1 MGGNAKIMSSM
12 RKWLVALLIVIIAA
26 PTAVAAASY
35 TSSSALGNIAAT
47 VLPPVQSVPTK
58 VYQPLQQFTD
68 QLPLTYARMNL
79 TTYSCNHTQFNSLYI
94 ELQTPNGTTLW
105 VCLNS
110 YSLLMYQYWTEPRG
124 TIAPYNV
131 PAHIIGTPLLQ
142 QYDNKPAPVVVSI
155 GYELFAQIYSV
166 LSSHS
171 VINCPMEQLKLVG
184 FCILGV
190 GDSAK
195 VWIDGTS
202 PTVVIS
208 TSRLYSWLG
217 YRVAGASLDA
227 APVTAF
233 DGSSVTLPA
242 GTTGNHMLSVTLQ
255 SWIPIFK
262 TTKTLQVSV

>member
-1 MGGNAKIMSSM
+1 MGGLARVMSGM
-12 RKWLVALLIVIIAA
+12 RKWLLVLLIVIIAA
-26 PTAVAAASY
+26 PTAVAAAFY
-35 TSSSALGNIAAT
+35 TSSSILGNIAAT
-47 VLPPVQSVPTK
+47 VLPPVQSVPAN
-58 VYQPLQQFTD
+58 VYGAYEQFTD
-68 QLPLTYARMNL
+68 QLPITYARVNV
-79 TTYSCNHTQFNSLYI
+79 TIYDNTTQFNSLLL
-94 ELQTPNGTTLW
+94 ELQTPKGTTLW

-124 TIAPYNV
+124 NFAPYNGPMNV
-131 PAHIIGTPLLQ
+131 IYTPLLQ

-171 VINCPMEQLKLVG
+171 VINCSMDQLKVIN
-184 FCILGV
+184 FCTSSPR
-190 GDSAK
+190 DSAK
-195 VWIDGTS
+195 VWIDGAS

-242 GTTGNHMLSVTLQ
+242 ETTGSHALSVTLQ